1 MTLFMAVV
9 LVTQLSAK
17 VNGQNTAVNLTLK
30 NVSVEEALSRVEKQL
45 DVNFFFNRENV
56 DLERE
61 VSVELKDAGME
72 ELIEALFGEGFKYR
86 MEGNLV
92 VVSRAEE
99 EIVPQQQIEELRIT
113 GRVKDNLGH
122 VLPGVT
128 VLVKGTSIGVATD
141 VDGKYDLTVPAGDHT
156 LLFSMVGMKTPAV
169 ICFWNSE

>member
-1 MTLFMAVV
+1 MAVV

-92 VVSRAEE
+92 VVSRAERG
-99 EIVPQQQIEELRIT
+99 IQVPHGGEFGGGVAGGT
-113 GRVKDNLGH
+113 AGYSTTTGGRVAHYGNGE
-122 VLPGVT
+122 G
-128 VLVKGTSIGVATD
+128 
-141 VDGKYDLTVPAGDHT
+141 
-156 LLFSMVGMKTPAV
+156 
-169 ICFWNSE
+169 